1 MGDKDNVLTVTRDD
15 NYKIARIDVDQDKSS
30 PFLTIIGEEYSY
42 SMFWESMIPETIF
55 IRTMAVTKYV
65 VVIVTPFAVV
75 MY

>member
-1 MGDKDNVLTVTRDD
+1 MLTVTRDD
-15 NYKIARIDVDQDKSS
+15 NYQVARIDVDQDRSS

-65 VVIVTPFAVV
+65 VVTAIPLVV
-75 MY
+75 VIY

>member
-1 MGDKDNVLTVTRDD
+1 MLTVTRDD
-15 NYKIARIDVDQDKSS
+15 NYQVARIDVDQDKSS

-65 VVIVTPFAVV
+65 VVIAIPLVV
-75 MY
+75 FIY

>member
-1 MGDKDNVLTVTRDD
+1 MLTVTRDD
-15 NYKIARIDVDQDKSS
+15 DYQVARIDVDQDKSS

-65 VVIVTPFAVV
+65 VVIAIPLIVV
-75 MY
+75 IY